1 MRCALHPIESPAILL
16 APAKTVSTSNR
27 SGALTVTKNRLAL
40 TVLLIACCVAVGRGW
55 VRHKREMTREVKGTI
70 LRIDKEARIGVLRV
84 GTPTTAIQQVTGD
97 IAKSCAITV
106 NGKPATLSDVR
117 VGDRVKV
124 KASVRQVSGIGPSR
138 DRNMEVLEIHVKR
151 PDSG

>member
-1 MRCALHPIESPAILL
+1 
-16 APAKTVSTSNR
+16 
-27 SGALTVTKNRLAL
+27 
-40 TVLLIACCVAVGRGW
+40 
-55 VRHKREMTREVKGTI
+55 MTHEVKGTI
-70 LRIDKEARIGVLRV
+70 VRVDKDARIGVLRV
-84 GTPTTAIQQVTGD
+84 GTATTAIQEVTGD
-97 IAKSCAITV
+97 ITEHCAITV

-124 KASVRQVSGIGPSR
+124 KASVRQVSGIGSSR